1 MDTGGYRTE
10 RSWAVIGGS
19 THVCDMA
26 LSAMIGKVNG
36 QMQAML
42 AMLLSMAGVAREK
55 WAEPRAAKIP
65 GNGGPIQRAAQA
77 GTVISVVVIGVIALI
92 GILIFAQIEQSLPA
106 IDNAELANSSDSV
119 TQGFGNA
126 MELIPIVL
134 LVLVAALVIGV
145 VQRMRGGR

>member
-1 MDTGGYRTE
+1 
-10 RSWAVIGGS
+10 
-19 THVCDMA
+19 
-26 LSAMIGKVNG
+26 MIGKLNG

-106 IDNAELANSSDSV
+106 IDNTELSSASTSV
-119 TQGFGNA
+119 TDGFGNA
-126 MELIPIVL
+126 MELVPIVL

-145 VQRMRGGR
+145 VQRMRGSGM